1 MRAAVSLSVSI
12 AVIVTPATAV
22 PLKLS
27 AVPASVSAPA
37 SGVAPSVAIEPVT
50 ALTLAVAPAP
60 APKDVVE
67 CAGKAFVARER
78 LAFVAQERP
87 AVVAQERP
95 AVVAQWM
102 LAVVAQWMLA
112 VVAARHCF
120 VAVPIRKQ
128 PAATAQLVV
137 SRELVLSRDL
147 VVTSALALL
156 LFLFVVLLLL
166 LLVALLPLRRGQPVP
181 APSRRAPPHALLDL
195 ARNLLTRLWSRGGK
209 KGERRRSGRGLR
221 LGNGDGLVDSVV
233 DDRSIVGHDEEIK
246 KKCDP
251 RAHPRAPSVSQ
262 RYYTLKDESL
272 VYVKGFHVFGR
283 AFPPVFLLRAPEMQ
297 APGDSELVRSL
308 VDAFEASGAAPGLR
322 AAVLA
327 LVLSAEGSIAAPA
340 RAGSGPDAL
349 LASSLVADFLRTSGY
364 DAALAV
370 FEAEQALGRVAA
382 GPAGEAANVIAD
394 SVIASAASAA
404 SLALGVEGAEGL
416 VTSGRSASS
425 ANGGAPRFLAR
436 EVVAEELGLD
446 GETASSE
453 PTLESLVRRARE
465 ARVAKVTSARSW
477 VQSMK
482 AEAEDAADARSG
494 AGGRVFSAL
503 RPDSLAPNPSPI
515 TIVNVD

>member
-1 MRAAVSLSVSI
+1 M
-12 AVIVTPATAV
+12 
-22 PLKLS
+22 
-27 AVPASVSAPA
+27 
-37 SGVAPSVAIEPVT
+37 
-50 ALTLAVAPAP
+50 
-60 APKDVVE
+60 
-67 CAGKAFVARER
+67 
-78 LAFVAQERP
+78 
-87 AVVAQERP
+87 
-95 AVVAQWM
+95 
-102 LAVVAQWMLA
+102 
-112 VVAARHCF
+112 
-120 VAVPIRKQ
+120 
-128 PAATAQLVV
+128 
-137 SRELVLSRDL
+137 
-147 VVTSALALL
+147 
-156 LFLFVVLLLL
+156 
-166 LLVALLPLRRGQPVP
+166 
-181 APSRRAPPHALLDL
+181 
-195 ARNLLTRLWSRGGK
+195 
-209 KGERRRSGRGLR
+209 
-221 LGNGDGLVDSVV
+221 
-233 DDRSIVGHDEEIK
+233 
-246 KKCDP
+246 
-251 RAHPRAPSVSQ
+251 SQ

-394 SVIASAASAA
+394 RVIASAASAA